1 MQKGRL
7 LYIQYLLVLYLLITD
22 CSVTFINYTDYSVTF
37 IDYANYSEFFY
48 DTNIYWLCY
57 IYIVIFIGDAPDYS
71 DIEYTSDNEI
81 CFVCWFIFCLMK
93 S

>member
-48 DTNIYWLCY
+48 DTNIYCHRY
-57 IYIVIFIGDAPDYS
+57 QNFTSFNDDAFNMFLKTQATIIKD
-71 DIEYTSDNEI
+71 T
-81 CFVCWFIFCLMK
+81 L
-93 S
+93 